1 MKTRAT
7 SRTLFENRVILKN
20 DMLSSSKER
29 ISVVRLPVMSSQA
42 HVCVDL
48 ILSPSL
54 KTHTLKEM
62 QTVIDHRIFRN
73 TRLSP
78 GSCAAWKNT
87 QTMREP
93 CVEWVTGRACHSG
106 LWVLE
111 TLTVMFLKGNFLWKL
126 SSSSSLFWLVV
137 FWEWVSLC
145 SPGLSWTSLNRPG
158 CHVGL

>member
-20 DMLSSSKER
+20 DMLSSLKER

-48 ILSPSL
+48 TLSPSL
-54 KTHTLKEM
+54 KTHMSKEM
-62 QTVIDHRIFRN
+62 QTVTDHRIFRN
-73 TRLSP
+73 TRLST

-87 QTMREP
+87 QTTRKQY
-93 CVEWVTGRACHSG
+93 VEWVTDRACHSG

-111 TLTVMFLKGNFLWKL
+111 TLTVMFLKGNFLWRL
-126 SSSSSLFWLVV
+126 LSSSLFWLVV
-137 FWEWVSLC
+137 FWERVSLC

-158 CHVGL
+158 CHLGL